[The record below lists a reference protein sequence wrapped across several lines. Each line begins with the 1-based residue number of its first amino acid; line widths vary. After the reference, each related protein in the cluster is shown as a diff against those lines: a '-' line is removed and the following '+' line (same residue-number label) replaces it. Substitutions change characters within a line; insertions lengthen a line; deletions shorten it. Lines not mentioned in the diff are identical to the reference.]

1 MAQKCSNLINLVL
14 PLALVAPGGCG
25 VPMDES
31 SEEVTE
37 IDQDEL
43 RRAVPANNIPIPA
56 SLNADR
62 IGSVVSS
69 CTTKGATG
77 MAKLRYR
84 ATRGRDTDSV
94 LLTFVAHNGYVGV
107 SHERNGKKLGIHIM
121 DGFTKKEVGSDSFAK
136 AGRERAAAYLFAELA
151 SVGVMEKLPEA
162 ARCLGN
168 TPGGELVRD
177 GETYGLYGWC
187 NFFYDSLD
195 AAYAVTA
202 VAVAAA
208 CCTTGVACIGCS
220 VAAGA
225 FTQVVTKTNEALEAR
240 DCRDRDEEQRRM
252 QEELDE
258 QRERRQMQE
267 EIREMQEQ
275 IKDLERRVKEEEE
288 KKKVEEEERATMG
301 T

>member
-1 MAQKCSNLINLVL
+1 MAQKCFKLINLVL
-14 PLALVAPGGCG
+14 PLALVAPSSCG
-25 VPMDES
+25 VPMEEAS
-31 SEEVTE
+31 EVTE

-69 CTTKGATG
+69 CTTMGASG

-84 ATRGRDTDSV
+84 ATRGKNTDSV
-94 LLTFVAHNGYVGV
+94 LLTFVTHNGYVSL

-121 DGFTKKEVGSDSFAK
+121 DGFTKKEVGSDGFAK
-136 AGRERAAAYLFAELA
+136 AGREQAAAHLFAELA

-162 ARCLGN
+162 ASCLGK
-168 TPGGELVRD
+168 TPGGEVVRD

-202 VAVAAA
+202 ATVAVACCAGGVTCLGCAA
-208 CCTTGVACIGCS
+208 
-220 VAAGA
+220 AATA
-225 FTQVVTKTNEALEAR
+225 LTQAVTKTNETLEAR

-258 QRERRQMQE
+258 ERERRQMQE

-275 IKDLERRVKEEEE
+275 IKELQRRVKEDEE
-288 KKKVEEEERATMG
+288 KKKAEDEERAMMG